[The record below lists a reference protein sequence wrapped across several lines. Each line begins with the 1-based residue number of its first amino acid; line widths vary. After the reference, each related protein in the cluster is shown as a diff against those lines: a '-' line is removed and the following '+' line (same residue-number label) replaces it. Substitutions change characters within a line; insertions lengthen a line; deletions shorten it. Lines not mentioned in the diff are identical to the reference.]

1 MERYRFYEIDLLR
14 FLAAFAVMLYHYTL
28 RGWAADDMSVLQ
40 FPELGVIFQYGR
52 LGVDLFFIISG
63 FVILMTAMNKN
74 HIEFVISRVARLYPA
89 FWFCVTLTAVV
100 ILLIGGE
107 RYDVGFVQ
115 YLANLTMLHK
125 FVGIPSIDG
134 VYWSLVVELKFYF
147 MVFLLIVF
155 KQVHNM
161 KYFLGLWLVIAVV
174 LNFTG
179 VVPILTAV
187 FIPDWAAYFIA
198 GATFY
203 LIRKEGIS
211 LYYVVLIF
219 VSYLLALDN
228 AIEKVEPFYLKYSVQ
243 PSVEVI
249 VGLITLFYGFFLAL
263 SMNVTKFM
271 NKPWFVY
278 LGVMTYPLYLI
289 HQNIGFMVFNV
300 FHDSVNKYVLLGAVV
315 LVMLV
320 ASYLISKYIES
331 RGARALRGAL
341 VAGLGKIGLEVK
353 R

>member
-14 FLAAFAVMLYHYTL
+14 FLAAFSVMLYHYTL
-28 RGWAADDMSVLQ
+28 RGWSADDMSLVQ
-40 FPELGVIFQYGR
+40 FPELGLIFQYGR

-63 FVILMTAMNKN
+63 FVILMTAVNKN
-74 HIEFVISRVARLYPA
+74 HVEFVISRVTRLYPA

-100 ILLIGGE
+100 ILLIGGS
-107 RYDVGFVQ
+107 RYDVGLMQ

-147 MVFLLIVF
+147 MVFLLIIF
-155 KQVHNM
+155 KQVHNI
-161 KYFLGLWLVIAVV
+161 KYFLGLWLIIAI
-174 LNFTG
+174 LLDFTG
-179 VVPILTAV
+179 VIPVVSAV

-203 LIRKEGIS
+203 LIRHEGIS
-211 LYYVVLIF
+211 PYYVLLVF
-219 VSYLLALDN
+219 CSYLLAVNN
-228 AIEKVEPFYLKYSVQ
+228 AIEKIDPFYLKYSVK
-243 PSVEVI
+243 PSVAVI
-249 VGLITLFYGFFLAL
+249 VALITVFYGFFLAL

-271 NKPWFVY
+271 NRPWFVY

-289 HQNIGFMVFNV
+289 HQNIGFMIFNL
-300 FHDSVNKYVLLGAVV
+300 FHDSVNKYVLLAVVV

-320 ASYLISKYIES
+320 SAFLISKYIES
-331 RGARALRGAL
+331 RGARALKWAMVSASEKL
-341 VAGLGKIGLEVK
+341 GLLPK